1 MNNRSER
8 DHELKQSQ
16 RQEHENMSRQEH
28 GYKSEQAHEHMYGE
42 KDEHDQIY
50 GEKDERDQKYE
61 QKEDHDQ
68 TYQHG
73 YEHVQELESGNE
85 SQHDSSLKGNKA
97 QSAAGATD
105 NRQENKE
112 PSLDPFEINF
122 LPEFEHSRGPR
133 EAFVNQHGVV
143 IGDHEYDSPNSPL
156 NQWSIDT
163 DPHIMAEEEWVH
175 PFKDIGFHTAENIDY
190 FENGIAP
197 DDQSQFMH
205 ADKDVAYP
213 YNRRDL
219 AEIDD
224 PE

>member
-8 DHELKQSQ
+8 DHELKQGHK
-16 RQEHENMSRQEH
+16 QEDEYRS
-28 GYKSEQAHEHMYGE
+28 GQAHEHKYGQT
-42 KDEHDQIY
+42 DE
-50 GEKDERDQKYE
+50 
-61 QKEDHDQ
+61 HDQ

-73 YEHVQELESGNE
+73 YEHVQELTSGNE
-85 SQHDSSLKGNKA
+85 DEHAHDSSLKGNKA
-97 QSAAGATD
+97 QSAVGAKD
-105 NRQENKE
+105 SREEDKE

-143 IGDHEYDSPNSPL
+143 IGDHEYDSPQSPL
-156 NQWSIDT
+156 NQWTTDT